1 VSRDLP
7 LREIGNRGIRSPGD
21 KGSRL
26 SKVET
31 LEQLWAVRFKEVTC
45 REITRFGKS
54 GIGDSG
60 VLLTI
65 GRALALINP
74 DGREVAVIW
83 EEVIST
89 NA

>member
-1 VSRDLP
+1 MSRNHP
-7 LREIGNRGIRSPGD
+7 FQEIGDRGIKSPGD
-21 KGSRL
+21 KRSRL

-31 LEQLWAVRFKEVTC
+31 PEQLWGVRFKEVTC
-45 REITRFGKS
+45 REITHFGKS

-65 GRALALINP
+65 GRALALINLN
-74 DGREVAVIW
+74 GREVVVIW

>member
-1 VSRDLP
+1 VD
-7 LREIGNRGIRSPGD
+7 REIRIPGD
-21 KGSRL
+21 KGPRL

-31 LEQLWAVRFKEVTC
+31 PDQLGAVRFKEVTC
-45 REITRFGKS
+45 REITSFGKS

-65 GRALALINP
+65 GWALALINP
-74 DGREVAVIW
+74 DGREVVVIW